1 MKSFKNIPF
10 THEGKEYEIRIF
22 HDDSKVTVIAFSNH
36 YPANG
41 YRYQVQFSKNI
52 KIEQYLEA
60 HNLENLIDF
69 AKKDI
74 LNNSW
79 DKFSKV

>member
-1 MKSFKNIPF
+1 MKSLKNIPF

-36 YPANG
+36 YPVNG
-41 YRYQVQFSKNI
+41 YRYQIKFSKKI
-52 KIEQYLEA
+52 KTEKLL
-60 HNLENLIDF
+60 NMNKFENLIDF
-69 AKKDI
+69 AKQDI

-79 DKFSKV
+79 NNFAH